1 MVIAKEISQVKQ
13 NVREWKKQG
22 LSIGLV
28 PTMGY
33 LHEGHASL
41 IKKAREENDRVIVS
55 DFVNPIQFGP
65 KEDLATYP
73 RDFEADCKL
82 CESIGADLIFN
93 PEPCEMYEDDF
104 HSYVGVNTLYEGL
117 CGKSRPIHFNG
128 VCTVVTKLFNI
139 TEADRAYFGQKDAQQ
154 LAIVRRMVRDLN
166 YNIQIVGCP
175 IVREEDGL
183 AKSSR
188 NTYLTPEEREKA
200 TILHKA
206 LEEGERM
213 VNEGETDA
221 NKIVE
226 TVRNIIE
233 SEPLAKVDYVE
244 IVDWNELQKVEKID
258 GPILMAVAVYIGK
271 VRLIDNFI
279 VDNSIVIEMV

>member
-1 MVIAKEISQVKQ
+1 MIIAKEISKVKE

-73 RDFEADCKL
+73 RDFDADCRL

-104 HSYVGVNTLYEGL
+104 HSYVGVNTLSEGL

-175 IVREEDGL
+175 IIREADGL

-188 NTYLTPEEREKA
+188 NTYLSENERQKA

-206 LEEGERM
+206 LEQGEKM
-213 VNEGETDA
+213 VRDGETDA
-221 NKIVE
+221 NKILK
-226 TVRNIIE
+226 TVRDIIE

-244 IVDWNELQKVEKID
+244 IVDWNELQKVDKID

-279 VDNSIVIEMV
+279 VENSIVIEMV

>member
-1 MVIAKEISQVKQ
+1 MLVANTIEEVKKV
-13 NVREWKKQG
+13 VRGWKKEG

-41 IKKAREENDRVIVS
+41 ITRAVEENDRVIVS

-73 RDFEADCKL
+73 RDFDADCRL
-82 CESIGADLIFN
+82 CKGIGTDLIFH
-93 PEPCEMYEDDF
+93 PEPSEMYDPDF
-104 HSYVGVNTLYEGL
+104 HSYVGVDTLSTEL

-128 VCTVVTKLFNI
+128 VCTVVSKLFNI

-154 LAIVRRMVRDLN
+154 LAIVKRMVRDLN
-166 YNIQIVGCP
+166 FNIEIIGCP
-175 IVREEDGL
+175 IIREMDGL

-188 NTYLTPEEREKA
+188 NTYLSADARAKA

-206 LEEGERM
+206 LIKGEEMVRSGEKDATKV
-213 VNEGETDA
+213 VN
-221 NKIVE
+221 
-226 TVRNIIE
+226 TVTSIIE

-244 IVDWNELQKVEKID
+244 VVDWNELQKTDVID
-258 GPILMAVAVYIGK
+258 GPVLTAVAVYIDN

-279 VDNSIVIEMV
+279 VD